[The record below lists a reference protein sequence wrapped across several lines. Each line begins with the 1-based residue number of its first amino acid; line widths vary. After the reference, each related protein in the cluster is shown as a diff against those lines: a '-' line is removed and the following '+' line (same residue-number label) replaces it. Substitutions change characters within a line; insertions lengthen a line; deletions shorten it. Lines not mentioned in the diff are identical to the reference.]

1 MVRKNLTADIVIVG
15 GGLAGA
21 AAAVGIA
28 RLGFTTIHLAPKA
41 PADRRTSA
49 LMGPSIK
56 VLVDTGLVDDV
67 SKLGTPL
74 AKIRIIDA
82 TNRLLR
88 APETLFDSTE
98 ANIECFGW
106 NFGNQDLLSAFD
118 NVAKT
123 LSNYKKIEVPFS
135 SMSREGDGFSVQL
148 EDGQN
153 IACHLLVGAD
163 GKKSAVRAAADITVR
178 EKKHRQ
184 SALVADLNLERPLDD
199 MSVEF
204 HYPNGPFTLVPA
216 GGNRANLVWID
227 NAETL
232 NDAVVGGDD
241 ALVDIFQTR
250 AQHLF
255 GKLELASSATIFP
268 LSSLTATSTGANGIV
283 LVGESAHAFPPI
295 GAQGLNL
302 GLRDIA
308 DLLKLLQTT
317 DRDQSNWADR
327 VSTQYSERRASDLK
341 RTSTMVDMLF
351 QSLLLDFLPMQAVRA
366 GGLWA
371 LKIMPHLR
379 KKAFAQGMGA

>member
-1 MVRKNLTADIVIVG
+1 MVKKIISADIIVVG
-15 GGLAGA
+15 GGLAGT

-28 RLGFTTIHLAPKA
+28 RLGFTTTHLAPKA

-88 APETLFDSTE
+88 APETLFDSAE

-106 NFGNQDLLSAFD
+106 NLGNQDLLSAFGK
-118 NVAKT
+118 VAKT

-135 SMSREGDGFSVQL
+135 SMTQEGDGFSVRL

-153 IACHLLVGAD
+153 ISCCLLVGAD
-163 GKKSAVRAAADITVR
+163 GKKSAVRTAAGISVR

-184 SALVADLNLERPLDD
+184 SALVADLTLERPLGD

-216 GGNRANLVWID
+216 GENRANLVWID

-232 NDAVVGGDD
+232 NTAVSGNDE
-241 ALVDIFQTR
+241 ALIATFQTH

-255 GKLELASSATIFP
+255 GKIELTSPATIFP
-268 LSSLTATSTGANGIV
+268 LSSLTAASTGADGVV
-283 LVGESAHAFPPI
+283 LVGEAAHAFPPI

-308 DLLKLLQTT
+308 DLLELLQTA

-351 QSLLLDFLPMQAVRA
+351 QSLLIDFLPMQAARA